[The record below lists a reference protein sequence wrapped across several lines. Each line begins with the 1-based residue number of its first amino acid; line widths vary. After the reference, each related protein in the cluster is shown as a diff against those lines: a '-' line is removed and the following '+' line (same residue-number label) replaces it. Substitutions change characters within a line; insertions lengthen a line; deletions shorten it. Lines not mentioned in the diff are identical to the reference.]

1 LFEASDRIRQRE
13 NERKGE
19 AEEWR
24 RKRED
29 QAASQRQ
36 ADQEK
41 INSEGLEQPIGAW
54 QKAQKF
60 REVIIDVKKMYQP
73 IPPSSELAGWII
85 GANHYANVL
94 DPLCHSRF
102 RKLCET

>member
-1 LFEASDRIRQRE
+1 LNDFIVCLIETSDRIKQRE
-13 NERKGE
+13 DERKGE

-41 INSEGLEQPIGAW
+41 INSEGLDQPIGAW
-54 QKAQKF
+54 QKAQKC
-60 REVIIDVKKMYQP
+60 REFIGAVKKMYQP
-73 IPPSSELAGWII
+73 IPPSSELSGWII
-85 GANHYANVL
+85 
-94 DPLCHSRF
+94 
-102 RKLCET
+102 